1 MTDLL
6 ANVSTLQ
13 STLTR
18 RRSTARLT
26 QEMMKAEQEVSTG
39 LKADVF
45 GDLGEAAAESVLLRS
60 QIDRN
65 TAFTTTNSLLSG
77 RMEVM
82 AQSLGQIRSTGE
94 DFLSLAAGNRDSP
107 GALVAQLQDSA
118 IAALDQITTTLNSR
132 YQGNALF
139 AGIDSDTVAVQ
150 NWTQP
155 DADTGLSPADVLT
168 SITGTGPTT
177 QAQAQAMVAEIAT
190 VFDNT
195 HANPDLH
202 YEASFYNGTPALTA
216 GGAPQERVVA
226 LIDEG
231 VTLNYGVQANDAA
244 FTDLMRGLTM
254 LAAVDVSQISDPD
267 AYAAYVTEAVDAIS
281 VGIGGVLAAETQLG
295 AQQKLVED
303 TSTAL
308 EDVND
313 IYNSRILA
321 LEAVDPYEAATRLSQ
336 LETQLQ
342 SSYAVTARLMNLS
355 LLNFLV

>member
-1 MTDLL
+1 MVK
-6 ANVSTLQ
+6 N
-13 STLTR
+13 
-18 RRSTARLT
+18 
-26 QEMMKAEQEVSTG
+26 
-39 LKADVF
+39 
-45 GDLGEAAAESVLLRS
+45 RS
-60 QIDRN
+60 QK
-65 TAFTTTNSLLSG
+65 
-77 RMEVM
+77 
-82 AQSLGQIRSTGE
+82 Q
-94 DFLSLAAGNRDSP
+94 
-107 GALVAQLQDSA
+107 
-118 IAALDQITTTLNSR
+118 
-132 YQGNALF
+132 
-139 AGIDSDTVAVQ
+139 
-150 NWTQP
+150 
-155 DADTGLSPADVLT
+155 
-168 SITGTGPTT
+168 
-177 QAQAQAMVAEIAT
+177 
-190 VFDNT
+190 
-195 HANPDLH
+195 
-202 YEASFYNGTPALTA
+202 
-216 GGAPQERVVA
+216 
-226 LIDEG
+226 IDEG

-254 LAAVDVSQISDPD
+254 LAAVDVSQIADPD

>member
-1 MTDLL
+1 MSTDPNSLSAREL
-6 ANVSTLQ
+6 AARI
-13 STLTR
+13 R
-18 RRSTARLT
+18 RG
-26 QEMMKAEQEVSTG
+26 E
-39 LKADVF
+39 LKAADVIR
-45 GDLGEAAAESVLLRS
+45 DTLDRVAKLNPQVNAIVQDCSEDAMAEAHALDARIARGEQVGALAGVPVTIKVLS
-60 QIDRN
+60 DQKGY
-65 TAFTTTNSLLSG
+65 ASTNSC
-77 RMEVM
+77 RIFENVV
-82 AQSLGQIRSTGE
+82 ATQ
-94 DFLSLAAGNRDSP
+94 DNPFLRHLRQHD
-107 GALVAQLQDSA
+107 A
-118 IAALDQITTTLNSR
+118 IAIGRTNT
-132 YQGNALF
+132 
-139 AGIDSDTVAVQ
+139 
-150 NWTQP
+150 
-155 DADTGLSPADVLT
+155 PAFSYRWFT
-168 SITGTGPTT
+168 SNNFYGETR
-177 QAQAQAMVAEIAT
+177 
-190 VFDNT
+190 
-195 HANPDLH
+195 NPH
-202 YEASFYNGTPALTA
+202 NPALTA

>member
-168 SITGTGPTT
+168 SITGTGL
-177 QAQAQAMVAEIAT
+177 
-190 VFDNT
+190 F
-195 HANPDLH
+195 
-202 YEASFYNGTPALTA
+202 TA
-216 GGAPQERVVA
+216 
-226 LIDEG
+226 
-231 VTLNYGVQANDAA
+231 
-244 FTDLMRGLTM
+244 
-254 LAAVDVSQISDPD
+254 
-267 AYAAYVTEAVDAIS
+267 
-281 VGIGGVLAAETQLG
+281 
-295 AQQKLVED
+295 
-303 TSTAL
+303 
-308 EDVND
+308 
-313 IYNSRILA
+313 
-321 LEAVDPYEAATRLSQ
+321 
-336 LETQLQ
+336 
-342 SSYAVTARLMNLS
+342 
-355 LLNFLV
+355 